1 MEESAGQKRTQ
12 WQILLFL
19 ILLGVIWSHV
29 HCISS
34 QPSQSVSNK
43 WTKPTQTRTHR
54 LQKTLSIVC
63 FPVRRKTIHLP
74 ILIDCQSYSSMW
86 KHLPASVDV
95 RGGYKLW
102 KFSSVCHHGENWPN
116 GDWNVNDSLNFGF
129 TEDVFTRFWFSDGC
143 GDPLWC
149 AICHLQTS
157 LHHPVAFCGHRLT

>member
-1 MEESAGQKRTQ
+1 MPWIPYGRVSLSKTNSSISHPFR
-12 WQILLFL
+12 L
-19 ILLGVIWSHV
+19 IWSHV

-86 KHLPASVDV
+86 KHLPDSVDV

-116 GDWNVNDSLNFGF
+116 GDCNRNVIWTLASRKMSSQDFDSPMDA
-129 TEDVFTRFWFSDGC
+129 EIPC
-143 GDPLWC
+143 GALF
-149 AICHLQTS
+149 AIFR
-157 LHHPVAFCGHRLT
+157 LHSIIRWLFADIA